1 MHNVWWRSDKKK
13 LWGGV
18 CVANVFLK
26 MSIIWQQLHKQ
37 MYFHTMQ
44 VGKLHRNLVPYG
56 LDRARLFLLKD
67 NCPFFFY
74 TLSSLNFSGLPINFM
89 NDWSLQCNY
98 ILNYI
103 EHLHPSS
110 ITRWKTSDEKKGPTS
125 SILFLRQ
132 VLNT

>member
-1 MHNVWWRSDKKK
+1 MCFKLCKTYGGALIKKSFEET
-13 LWGGV
+13 
-18 CVANVFLK
+18 CVLQTSSSK
-26 MSIIWQQLHKQ
+26 CQLCDSNYISKCI
-37 MYFHTMQ
+37 FTRR
-44 VGKLHRNLVPYG
+44 HRKLVPYG

-98 ILNYI
+98 ILNYT